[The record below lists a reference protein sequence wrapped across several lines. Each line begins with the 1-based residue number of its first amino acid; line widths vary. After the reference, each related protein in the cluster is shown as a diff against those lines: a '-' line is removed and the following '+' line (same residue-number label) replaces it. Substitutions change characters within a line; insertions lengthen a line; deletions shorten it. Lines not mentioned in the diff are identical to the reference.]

1 MSKLDSQL
9 LDDDDWLYGGEENS
23 SSNKEFKSQH
33 SDTLSTKTLELV
45 EFFFLVFFFFCSFAF
60 FTILEKALDRIH

>member
-45 EFFFLVFFFFCSFAF
+45 EFFFFSF
-60 FTILEKALDRIH
+60 LHSLSESNKVCYLR

>member
-45 EFFFLVFFFFCSFAF
+45 EFFF
-60 FTILEKALDRIH
+60 